1 VVLEEVMRRRQHLF
15 HVLAHLEEHYVG
27 GLDESGVAIYRVNP
41 LRFVYLCE
49 EDRVRLPLGDHEFE
63 RLAIVGLAQVVEV
76 RTLEITQA
84 VVNMCKNARNSTST
98 HGVPALILSRNPQ

>member
-1 VVLEEVMRRRQHLF
+1 MRRRQHLL

-41 LRFVYLCE
+41 LCLVYLCQ

-63 RLAIVGLAQVVEV
+63 RLTIVGLAQVVEV

-84 VVNMCKNARNSTST
+84 VVNVCEDARNSTST
-98 HGVPALILSRNPQ
+98 HGVPALILSGNPQ